1 MLKSCANIESNIVHD
16 DMNVNNNIGMSTM
29 CHMSLSSN
37 SKNNNNSPNS
47 NIQLKSNLNTSNSS
61 IEPISNVSERRNSAV
76 STGSAQYLA
85 TSNPT
90 KMRSRC
96 DSYSGQSSGIQ
107 PFTSNTNKNCNEKIL
122 HSPSYYQQQFPH
134 LHYKSH
140 ADKVVY
146 VTNAVANAAP
156 ANNNNININSH
167 SPNGNAMILSP
178 KYGRLRKP
186 LTVDTSINESYY
198 YPAPNSNGNHQHR
211 ASLQQFY
218 TQQQQHFHRHS
229 PYSIIRTHSIPSKNK
244 IPSSQSPQINPKHIS
259 DDEDDIAGQYAT
271 LLTLSEPSKPLK
283 PLESENQDIDT
294 HYTEI
299 LYRHPQ
305 STERN
310 QLKDATEQTTK
321 NQGLGGYWIT
331 NENNERV
338 WYSLDNR

>member
-1 MLKSCANIESNIVHD
+1 MLKSCASIESSIIRDDTNI
-16 DMNVNNNIGMSTM
+16 NNNIGMSTM
-29 CHMSLSSN
+29 CHMSLSGN
-37 SKNNNNSPNS
+37 SKNNNSNTNS
-47 NIQLKSNLNTSNSS
+47 NIQLKSSNLNTSNSS
-61 IEPISNVSERRNSAV
+61 IEPISNTSERRNSAV

-85 TSNPT
+85 TNNST

-96 DSYSGQSSGIQ
+96 DSYSGQSSGLQ
-107 PFTSNTNKNCNEKIL
+107 PFTSNTNKNCNEKML

-156 ANNNNININSH
+156 ANNSNSH

-186 LTVDTSINESYY
+186 LTVDTSVNEAYY
-198 YPAPNSNGNHQHR
+198 YPAASSNGNHQHR
-211 ASLQQFY
+211 ASLQQYY
-218 TQQQQHFHRHS
+218 TQQHQHFHRHS
-229 PYSIIRTHSIPSKNK
+229 PYSITRTHSIPSKNK
-244 IPSSQSPQINPKHIS
+244 ISSSQSPHINPKQIS

-283 PLESENQDIDT
+283 QSECENQDIDT

-299 LYRHPQ
+299 LYRQPQ
-305 STERN
+305 SSERN
-310 QLKDATEQTTK
+310 QFQLKDATELTPK
-321 NQGLGGYWIT
+321 IQGLGGYWIT

-338 WYSLDNR
+338 WYSVDNR